1 MVELLVQ
8 MTSTLM
14 LVLGIAAG
22 EFIATKTFG
31 VLKKKIFYI
40 VEIGIFVLIIVFIFN
55 TILLEQFNAIAII
68 AIYFASGFLTIL
80 FVRGLISG
88 LGFFAVQIKEKVL
101 KIYKQEDYVA
111 GLKKALE
118 RRGFEE
124 DEIKRVA
131 KEVGFKQNAI
141 REVFIFGHAPRK
153 VKTKKA

>member
-1 MVELLVQ
+1 MVDMLVQ
-8 MTSTLM
+8 MVSTLM

-22 EFIATKTFG
+22 ELIATKTFG
-31 VLKKKIFYI
+31 VLKKKILYI

-55 TILLEQFNAIAII
+55 SIMLEQYNTIAVA

-80 FVRGLISG
+80 FVRGMISG

-111 GLKKALE
+111 GLKKSLE

-124 DEIKRVA
+124 DEIKRIA

-141 REVFIFGHAPRK
+141 REVFIFGHAPRR
-153 VKTKKA
+153 VKPKKN